1 MKTKEET
8 VLTTGYAEK
17 VEKALN
23 NRSDEYYVKENRKKH
38 KYLNSVQIGEGA
50 IGERETDTSEVIP
63 IFIGASDQECDRI
76 QEKILVYTL
85 QKNTNRKLKIHF
97 LRASDFQ
104 GVNASGWGTPFTCL
118 RYAIPKLMN
127 YEGKAIY
134 MDMDMINFRD
144 IGEFYDIYLHGKPF
158 GMVWDAKQNA
168 GEKGTGNYCDSLM
181 LIDCEKAQHFF
192 DWDEVHNW
200 YQPNAFKWTFMDRI
214 QKYEKNPKNRRQND
228 AVINIDSRW
237 NCFDGYKTDSEE
249 IDGKQEKYD
258 LDQIFQ
264 LHFTALSYQPWHSA
278 YLMSAKA
285 THERPDLT
293 DYWWSLVDEVN
304 RLDF

>member
-1 MKTKEET
+1 MKTKD
-8 VLTTGYAEK
+8 LTGNYAEK
-17 VEKALN
+17 VERALN
-23 NRSDEYYVKENRKKH
+23 NRSDEMYVKKNKTWQDTIE
-38 KYLNSVQIGEGA
+38 LGEYRA
-50 IGERETDTSEVIP
+50 APKDDEAVP
-63 IFIGASDQECDRI
+63 IFIGASDHECDRI

-85 QKNTNRKLKIHF
+85 QKNTERKLNIHF

-118 RYAIPKLMN
+118 RYAIPKLMGFK
-127 YEGKAIY
+127 GKAIY

-144 IGEFYDIYLHGKPF
+144 IGELYDIDLLGKPF

-168 GEKGTGNYCDSLM
+168 GEKGIGNYCDSLM
-181 LIDCEKAQHFF
+181 LIDCEKTGTFF
-192 DWDEVHNW
+192 SWDEVHNW
-200 YQPNAFKWTFMDRI
+200 YQPNAFKWTFMDRV
-214 QKYEKNPKNRRQND
+214 QKWEKDPTNRRKNE
-228 AVINIDSRW
+228 AVTGIDSRW
-237 NCFDGYKTDSEE
+237 NCFDGYKTDAPE
-249 IDGKQEKYD
+249 IDGVQDKYEIN
-258 LDQIFQ
+258 QMFQ

>member
-1 MKTKEET
+1 MKTKEEIN
-8 VLTTGYAEK
+8 LTMGYAEK

-23 NRSDEYYVKENRKKH
+23 NRSDEYYVQENRKKY
-38 KYLNSVQIGEGA
+38 KYLNSLQIGEGA
-50 IGERETDTSEVIP
+50 IGEIEEDTSEVIP
-63 IFIGASDQECDRI
+63 IFVGASDQECDRI

-85 QKNTNRKLKIHF
+85 QKNTSRKLKIHF

-144 IGEFYDIYLHGKPF
+144 IGEFYDINLHGKPF

-181 LIDCEKAQHFF
+181 LIDCGKTEKFF

-214 QKYEKNPKNRRQND
+214 QKYERNPENRRQND
-228 AVINIDSRW
+228 AVIKIDSRW

-249 IDGKQEKYD
+249 IDGEQEKYN

-264 LHFTALSYQPWHSA
+264 LHFTALSYQPWHSS

-285 THERPDLT
+285 THERADLT